1 MTSRRLEKGSRLLVM
16 VNVNKNSFAEVNY
29 GTGKDVATEDIHD
42 AGEPLKIQWRTELRE
57 DSGPSIT
64 ELHLR

>member
-29 GTGKDVATEDIHD
+29 GTGKDVAMEDIHD
-42 AGEPLKIQWRTELRE
+42 AGEPLKIQWRT
-57 DSGPSIT
+57 DSYMKIPV
-64 ELHLR
+64 HQ